1 MKDIICTIC
10 GLVGAAITKLFGGWS
25 DGLTT
30 LLIFMLV
37 DYITGILVAAVFGK
51 SKKSDSGALTSTA
64 CWQGLVKK
72 GITLLIVLVGCRL
85 DLLIGTNY
93 IRDAAVI
100 AFCTSEAL
108 SILENAGLMGVPIPS
123 VITKAIEVLK
133 KEEEG
138 GYVE

>member
-1 MKDIICTIC
+1 MKDILCTIC
-10 GLVGAAITKLFGGWS
+10 GLIGAAITKLCGGWS

-30 LLIFMLV
+30 LIIFMAV
-37 DYITGILVAAVFGK
+37 DYITGILVAAVFKK

-72 GITLLIVLVGCRL
+72 GITMLIVLVGCRL

-93 IRDAAVI
+93 IRDASVI

-108 SILENAGLMGVPIPS
+108 SILENAGLMGVPIPA

-133 KEEEG
+133 QEEESG
-138 GYVE
+138 AEK